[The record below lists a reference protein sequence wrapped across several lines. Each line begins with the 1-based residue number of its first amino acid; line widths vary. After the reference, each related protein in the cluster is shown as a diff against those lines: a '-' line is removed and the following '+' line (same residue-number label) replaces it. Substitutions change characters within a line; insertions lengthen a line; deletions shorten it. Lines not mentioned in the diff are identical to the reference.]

1 MGGLR
6 ERNLLCEHGSDVI
19 WQDAPRGKAILR
31 TLEILQVYKE
41 KKNVLVAAC
50 CWLRKKG
57 GRRKAAGGS
66 AGGYQGCAVR
76 VYVEKNIKEGSR
88 VSLPETWPHFLFV
101 LSECLKLVFKHVVVS
116 GVFSFQVSPHTF
128 EGFNRSRL

>member
-57 GRRKAAGGS
+57 GGERQRAAPRGATKDVQYVCMLRK
-66 AGGYQGCAVR
+66 
-76 VYVEKNIKEGSR
+76 I
-88 VSLPETWPHFLFV
+88 
-101 LSECLKLVFKHVVVS
+101 
-116 GVFSFQVSPHTF
+116 
-128 EGFNRSRL
+128 